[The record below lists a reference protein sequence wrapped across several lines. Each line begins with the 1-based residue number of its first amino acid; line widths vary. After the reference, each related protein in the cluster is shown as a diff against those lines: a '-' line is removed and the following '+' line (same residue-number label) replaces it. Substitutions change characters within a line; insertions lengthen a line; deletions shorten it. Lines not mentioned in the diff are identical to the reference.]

1 VALCLFKHISIMA
14 TETSSLLAQPSA
26 QPPKRSKLQAYWE
39 LTRLHKFPAGSDLVF
54 WPCAWGVTMAAFYVA
69 LPPKELAILLV
80 GYALGSTILHSAA
93 CILNDICDRD
103 FDRQVER
110 CKNRPIAS
118 GDISVLEASIFLIL
132 VTLPCLV
139 MLSLTNQAALLV
151 AIPGIIPLHALYPLM
166 KRWTNWPQLWLGFA
180 MNWGFIPGWVS
191 VIGKVDWKFL
201 GPMIVALASWTL
213 VYDTIYAC
221 QDRKDDK
228 KAGVKSTAL
237 LFGDWIK
244 QILAAFATVVV
255 AAFAFAGVRLHM
267 TWPYWAVSVG
277 FTAVHFAWQ
286 LIAVDLDNG
295 LDCWSTFK
303 SNGRLGFYIWVGIFA
318 SYYLK
323 VVA

>member
-1 VALCLFKHISIMA
+1 
-14 TETSSLLAQPSA
+14 
-26 QPPKRSKLQAYWE
+26 
-39 LTRLHKFPAGSDLVF
+39 
-54 WPCAWGVTMAAFYVA
+54 
-69 LPPKELAILLV
+69 
-80 GYALGSTILHSAA
+80 
-93 CILNDICDRD
+93 
-103 FDRQVER
+103 
-110 CKNRPIAS
+110 
-118 GDISVLEASIFLIL
+118 
-132 VTLPCLV
+132 
-139 MLSLTNQAALLV
+139 ML
-151 AIPGIIPLHALYPLM
+151 Y
-166 KRWTNWPQLWLGFA
+166 
-180 MNWGFIPGWVS
+180 
-191 VIGKVDWKFL
+191 
-201 GPMIVALASWTL
+201 SWTL

-244 QILAAFATVVV
+244 QILAVFATIVV

-303 SNGRLGFYIWVGIFA
+303 SNGRLGFYIWVGTFA